1 MFQGPLVRVLLFSRT
16 ILGSDKMHLLHIVS
30 GLPGLTTRAA
40 IGHEFCRHNGF
51 ERGFGAQVDGGD
63 GGCGTLGREKGHPK
77 GWVSFIWSSGQVGH
91 CEFENGVKQYDYLGF
106 ASK

>member
-1 MFQGPLVRVLLFSRT
+1 MGEGRGDPLPRPQGPLPSLCSSP
-16 ILGSDKMHLLHIVS
+16 LGEEEGS
-30 GLPGLTTRAA
+30 GAA
-40 IGHEFCRHNGF
+40 
-51 ERGFGAQVDGGD
+51 D
-63 GGCGTLGREKGHPK
+63 GGCGTLEREKGHPK